1 MNLTIRSCLQR
12 CARCHRNQRQLL
24 GSAAGSESSRTKL
37 WSGFFLLFWTLCQ
50 GVLSVRQ
57 YLDILYPS
65 SGHWSRI
72 GPPWQV
78 PQCHVW
84 SLSHSIPCYGF
95 YRWIWDTMVS
105 NSFPL
110 IQTSSSYKNCT
121 WGPVCLADHPSCSSG
136 SMKSIQGVQFH
147 PIVKVD

>member
-1 MNLTIRSCLQR
+1 MNLTIRS

-37 WSGFFLLFWTLCQ
+37 WSGVFYFFVHFVKESYQFANIWTYCIPPLGIGAESDHPGAAVPCMKSFPFHSMLLQ
-50 GVLSVRQ
+50 G
-57 YLDILYPS
+57 
-65 SGHWSRI
+65 
-72 GPPWQV
+72 
-78 PQCHVW
+78 
-84 SLSHSIPCYGF
+84 GF
-95 YRWIWDTMVS
+95 YRWIWDTLVS